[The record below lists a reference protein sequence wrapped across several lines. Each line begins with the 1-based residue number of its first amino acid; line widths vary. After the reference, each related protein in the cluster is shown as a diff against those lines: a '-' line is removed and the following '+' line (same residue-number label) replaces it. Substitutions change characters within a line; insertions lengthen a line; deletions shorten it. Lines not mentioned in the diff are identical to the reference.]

1 MTTDLKHALIKLNGC
16 FSVLFS
22 IFTCKQTST
31 SAHCK
36 SDVELFCPVSV
47 QYVGCGLC
55 GYVCVAKIATT
66 TNTARQQC
74 CGATDSFSVSSLRHV
89 LESLAQ
95 IQF

>member
-55 GYVCVAKIATT
+55 GYVCVLLRLQLPQT
-66 TNTARQQC
+66 QH
-74 CGATDSFSVSSLRHV
+74 VSSAVEQQTAFQCLP
-89 LESLAQ
+89 
-95 IQF
+95 

>member
-1 MTTDLKHALIKLNGC
+1 MAVSVFYFLYLHVNKLALVLIASLMWSY
-16 FSVLFS
+16 SVLLV
-22 IFTCKQTST
+22 CNML
-31 SAHCK
+31 
-36 SDVELFCPVSV
+36 VVGSV
-47 QYVGCGLC
+47 GMC
-55 GYVCVAKIATT
+55 VCVAKIATT